1 MHAPAHPAGPSQLY
15 GCAGELFNASNSR
28 LMDWSYAGYM
38 YGDNDVPTLP
48 AMADMKDTF
57 GAVGDGVTDDTAAF
71 DLALTTIEAEGTLY
85 LPPGTYVITRVSSCG
100 RGGGPGGWSFMLWS
114 AMGCGGC

>member
-1 MHAPAHPAGPSQLY
+1 
-15 GCAGELFNASNSR
+15 
-28 LMDWSYAGYM
+28 MDWSYAGYM
-38 YGDNDVPTLP
+38 YGDNNVPTLP

-85 LPPGTYVITRVSSCG
+85 LPPGTYVITRVGSCG
-100 RGGGPGGWSFMLWS
+100 RGGGQVASRGMCC
-114 AMGCGGC
+114 MCCGCQGVWWMQGAPDPAA